1 MARMYETYVPI
12 PEPIEERKPPTIA
25 DIVRQKTDGG
35 AMIIDFFTD
44 VMTGRVDDARLC
56 HRIDAAKQLVKYGH
70 KGAADFIADHGDE
83 PCDHCESRKRGP
95 RSPKG
100 TYQTPGV
107 LHARAIT
114 YDFLNLL
121 TEDFL
126 TVLSAV
132 DEDLMIMLVRAQTA
146 HGETVVEFLHSVMY
160 NRVEGFKAHHRI
172 AAARELISHIIRDE
186 QHVHT
191 PCPSTPVGA
200 GFKPALPG
208 TARQPGNLLS
218 LVPTEA
224 GGEPAPA
231 KAGVPAQTEAK
242 IVRPEPVE
250 GQCSANPA
258 NTVHT
263 SVVPAEA
270 GFLPQEPSPTQRGG
284 ARGDSSP
291 SPSTGEGWGEGEG
304 GGDGS
309 ANPVDTEPT
318 TTVVPAQAG
327 TQGGGG
333 ARTNAANAD
342 HTAVVPAQAGF
353 LPQEPSPTQRSGG
366 DRSAAD
372 NSVNTEPA
380 LEGSQL
386 ETNNSK
392 LETLPTPGRSPP

>member
-1 MARMYETYVPI
+1 MAHMYETYVPI

-95 RSPKG
+95 RSPKES
-100 TYQTPGV
+100 YPTPGV

-132 DEDLMIMLVRAQTA
+132 DEDLMVMLVRAQTA
-146 HGETVVEFLHSVMY
+146 HGETVVEFLNSVMS

-186 QHVHT
+186 QRSHT

-231 KAGVPAQTEAK
+231 KAGVSTQNGTHP
-242 IVRPEPVE
+242 VRPEPVE
-250 GQCSANPA
+250 GQCSANADHTPVVPAQPEAKIVRPEPVEEPALSLPKGQCSADPA
-258 NTVHT
+258 NTK
-263 SVVPAEA
+263 
-270 GFLPQEPSPTQRGG
+270 
-284 ARGDSSP
+284 
-291 SPSTGEGWGEGEG
+291 
-304 GGDGS
+304 
-309 ANPVDTEPT
+309 PT

-333 ARTNAANAD
+333 VPANPAETAHTQHSRPVVPAQPEAKIVRPEPVLSTVEGPVEGQCSAETANTD
-342 HTAVVPAQAGF
+342 HTAVVPAQAG
-353 LPQEPSPTQRSGG
+353 
-366 DRSAAD
+366 
-372 NSVNTEPA
+372 
-380 LEGSQL
+380 
-386 ETNNSK
+386 
-392 LETLPTPGRSPP
+392 RSPPG

>member
-70 KGAADFIADHGDE
+70 KDAAGFIADHGDE

-107 LHARAIT
+107 LHAQAIT

-146 HGETVVEFLHSVMY
+146 HGETVVEFLNSVMS

-186 QHVHT
+186 QRSHT

-208 TARQPGNLLS
+208 TTRQPGNLLS
-218 LVPTEA
+218 VVPASNLTVVPAQNGTQHTPLVV
-224 GGEPAPA
+224 PA
-231 KAGVPAQTEAK
+231 KAGTQKAGGADSAEPK

-250 GQCSANPA
+250 GQCSAETTEGPE
-258 NTVHT
+258 HT
-263 SVVPAEA
+263 GPVVPAKTGFLPQEPSPTQTDGGADGAEPKIVRPEPVEGQCSAETTEGPEHTTPVVPAKA
-270 GFLPQEPSPTQRGG
+270 GFLPQEPSPTQT
-284 ARGDSSP
+284 D
-291 SPSTGEGWGEGEG
+291 
-304 GGDGS
+304 
-309 ANPVDTEPT
+309 
-318 TTVVPAQAG
+318 
-327 TQGGGG
+327 
-333 ARTNAANAD
+333 
-342 HTAVVPAQAGF
+342 
-353 LPQEPSPTQRSGG
+353 GG

-372 NSVNTEPA
+372 NSVSTEPVPST

-392 LETLPTPGRSPP
+392 LETLPGRSPPK

>member
-1 MARMYETYVPI
+1 MAHMYETYVPI

-95 RSPKG
+95 RSRKESYP
-100 TYQTPGV
+100 TPGV
-107 LHARAIT
+107 LHAQAIT

-132 DEDLMIMLVRAQTA
+132 DEDLMVMLVRAQTA

-186 QHVHT
+186 QHTHT

-231 KAGVPAQTEAK
+231 KAGVPTQNGTQHTPLVVSAQAD
-242 IVRPEPVE
+242 
-250 GQCSANPA
+250 
-258 NTVHT
+258 
-263 SVVPAEA
+263 
-270 GFLPQEPSPTQRGG
+270 TQRN
-284 ARGDSSP
+284 
-291 SPSTGEGWGEGEG
+291 GE
-304 GGDGS
+304 
-309 ANPVDTEPT
+309 
-318 TTVVPAQAG
+318 
-327 TQGGGG
+327 

-342 HTAVVPAQAGF
+342 HTAVVPAEAGTQGRGGVPANAAETADGPEHTTSVVPAEAGTQGRGGGQRDAANADNTAVVPAKAPAKAGTDPVHTETA
-353 LPQEPSPTQRSGG
+353 LSPAEGPVEGPSSRPTTNNQEPR
-366 DRSAAD
+366 
-372 NSVNTEPA
+372 
-380 LEGSQL
+380 
-386 ETNNSK
+386 
-392 LETLPTPGRSPP
+392 TLPTRRRREAAPGRSPPR